1 MKATRFAPNSDPST
15 RTNSSKCSKF
25 DPVLDRVVPPAKN
38 QNAARDVSL
47 VIDAVFDAFDAL
59 DAFDATDLVDPFLVA
74 PFFVVVL
81 ITERFDPGD
90 KLPFV
95 PLVSTVISSELRSL
109 FNEPCELIRFILKL
123 DTEPALLCEPRDPL
137 PIED

>member
-1 MKATRFAPNSDPST
+1 MKAARFAPKSDPYT
-15 RTNSSKCSKF
+15 RTSSSRYSKF
-25 DPVLDRVVPPAKN
+25 DPVTDRVVPAKY
-38 QNAARDVSL
+38 QNAAFDVSL
-47 VIDAVFDAFDAL
+47 FVEAVIDAIDAL
-59 DAFDATDLVDPFLVA
+59 DAFDATDLVDPFLAA

-81 ITERFDPGD
+81 ITERLDPGD
-90 KLPFV
+90 KLPLV

-123 DTEPALLCEPRDPL
+123 DTEPAFLCEPREPL